1 MTETA
6 MFVKLP
12 AAEGKG
18 DELHAALAS
27 ILPTV
32 EGESG
37 TLMYLLH
44 RDDSDPD
51 VIWMYE
57 RYSDVDALGVHSS
70 SDGMAAL
77 MGELGG
83 LLGGAPMMV
92 QATPTGGKGA

>member
-1 MTETA
+1 

-44 RDDSDPD
+44 REDGDPD

-57 RYSDVDALGVHSS
+57 RYSDADALGVHSS
-70 SDGMAAL
+70 SDAMAAL
-77 MGELGG
+77 MGELGD

-92 QATPTGGKGA
+92 QATPVGGKGA

>member
-1 MTETA
+1 

-18 DELHAALAS
+18 DELLAALGS

-32 EGESG
+32 EEESG

-51 VIWMYE
+51 AIWMYE
-57 RYSDVDALGVHSS
+57 RYTDADALGVHSS
-70 SDGMAAL
+70 SDGMAVL

-83 LLGGAPMMV
+83 LLGGAPIMI
-92 QATPTGGKGA
+92 QATPAGGKGA